1 MSEMGP
7 KRWRPGIRP
16 QLTIIVLL
24 AAVLSTVATLIVTEL
39 AINNNINKQ
48 GVTLQQEHSK
58 VAKLVLS
65 SNFGQN
71 ISIASDDRMVVDSP
85 GSNGGFQGDTSSTG
99 PYPYGKYPLNN

>member
-1 MSEMGP
+1 MGP

-71 ISIASDDRMVVDSP
+71 ISIASRR
-85 GSNGGFQGDTSSTG
+85 
-99 PYPYGKYPLNN
+99 